1 MTLTYHL
8 SYDERATT
16 LRIQTLS
23 SSTYKEEI
31 RNMLTGL
38 SQQTADLC
46 QEVRVIQAQIS
57 VSSFLLSQCKAQY
70 LPLTPRRGVAQY
82 LCRDILARG
91 TVARRWTPL
100 RQLLPLQVPSTPFSS
115 DVVDLHTRM
124 QPHALPRSHLAPRLL
139 GHPRFRPSPRSA
151 LTAPACSRR
160 L

>member
-1 MTLTYHL
+1 MTLTYFL

-57 VSSFLLSQCKAQY
+57 VSSLQSSQCNAQY
-70 LPLTPRRGVAQY
+70 SPITPRRGVAQY
-82 LCRDILARG
+82 LCRDIP
-91 TVARRWTPL
+91 V
-100 RQLLPLQVPSTPFSS
+100 
-115 DVVDLHTRM
+115 
-124 QPHALPRSHLAPRLL
+124 
-139 GHPRFRPSPRSA
+139 
-151 LTAPACSRR
+151 
-160 L
+160 